1 MVLTGGEHTDY
12 SDLTLIYYIT
22 FYIDEN
28 DRINILSPLFYF
40 AIWIDC
46 LIAEQTG
53 QEAKENG
60 SQR

>member
-40 AIWIDC
+40 AIWIV
-46 LIAEQTG
+46 
-53 QEAKENG
+53 
-60 SQR
+60 